1 MIKRKK
7 WIVQPMNSISYIRK
21 FIYDNI
27 ENDKQNLIN
36 HLNSLPVRKYTLK
49 NIDMVLE
56 TNSNKYK
63 IKYKFTKKI

>member
-7 WIVQPMNSISYIRK
+7 WIVQPINSISYIRK
-21 FIYDNI
+21 FVYDNI

-36 HLNSLPVRKYTLK
+36 HLNSLPVSKYTLK

>member
-7 WIVQPMNSISYIRK
+7 WIVQPINSISYIRK

-36 HLNSLPVRKYTLK
+36 YLNSLPVSKYTLK